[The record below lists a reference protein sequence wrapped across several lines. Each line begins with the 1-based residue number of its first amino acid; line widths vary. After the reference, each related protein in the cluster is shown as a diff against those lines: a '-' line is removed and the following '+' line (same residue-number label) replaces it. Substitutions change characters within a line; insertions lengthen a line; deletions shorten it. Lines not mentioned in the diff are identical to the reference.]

1 LKQTL
6 SGQIN
11 PSELETTGSM
21 AKSMQKLAEDM
32 KASQIKKE
40 TPTLKKTEEPKN
52 SSKIS
57 TTPSPLSEESSTR
70 SSETPS
76 ITSKTPET
84 KKQSKKENDETL
96 APEDIKEIKSLLAGI
111 YKLLSGPLRISNDT
125 PFRPNSNVI

>member
-40 TPTLKKTEEPKN
+40 TPILKKPDEKRAVASSPQQTE
-52 SSKIS
+52 
-57 TTPSPLSEESSTR
+57 PSPST
-70 SSETPS
+70 STSDKVENIPPQATTKTKETP
-76 ITSKTPET
+76 KGT
-84 KKQSKKENDETL
+84 KEGETL
-96 APEDIKEIKSLLAGI
+96 SSSDIKEIKGLLAGI
-111 YKLLSGPLRISNDT
+111 YKSLSGPLRIANDT
-125 PFRPNSNVI
+125 PFRPSSNII